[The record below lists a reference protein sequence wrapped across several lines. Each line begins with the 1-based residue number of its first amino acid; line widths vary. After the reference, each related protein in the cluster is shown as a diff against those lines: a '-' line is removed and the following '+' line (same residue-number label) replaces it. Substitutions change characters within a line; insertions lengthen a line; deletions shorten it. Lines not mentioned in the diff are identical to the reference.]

1 MSTPTSDGSRDR
13 TIPPILIQIV
23 GLVLVLAVLAAGVF
37 AKGASAE
44 ILLGVLGAGTAFAML
59 GGAYEKARREML
71 RALSSLPAG
80 EPDSPERKTPQSPP
94 EP

>member
-1 MSTPTSDGSRDR
+1 MPTPTSERGRDR
-13 TIPPILIQIV
+13 TIPPIYIQIV
-23 GLVLVLAVLAAGVF
+23 GLILVLAVLAAGVF

-44 ILLGVLGAGTAFAML
+44 ILLGVLGAGTAFSML

-71 RALSSLPAG
+71 RALRSLPAD
-80 EPDSPERKTPQSPP
+80 EAEPEREMPPSPR